1 MPEQMPEQMT
11 AAGLDPI
18 AWPIELTDLPDTA
31 YLVGGAVRDAL
42 LGRRRSVLDLDVVLE
57 SGAIDLAR
65 TIAGRYGAGFVVLDR
80 DRQIARVVFPA
91 GTLDVAVQVGGSIE
105 RDLERRDFTINAI
118 AYQPHRGEWVDPL
131 NGRGDLAARSLRMVA
146 VENLID
152 DPLRLLRAYRLSA
165 QLDFQVEPA
174 TAVAIAQQVPTLKR
188 VAAERVRAEL
198 DYLLETPRG
207 DRALLAA
214 ATIDLWRDW
223 LPALTERSRSTLVAL
238 NAAVAQLQALWPSV
252 PIADPLPNGRSP
264 LAAARLACLL
274 GSDLTLAQA
283 TLDRLKTSRVDHR
296 ILLAILAALASL
308 PPTVAKAP
316 LDRAGQ
322 YAFCKAAGD
331 GFPAAALLAIAQ
343 GTRPAVLAEAIG
355 RWQDP
360 TDRVAHPYSPLTG
373 DALMA
378 EFAVPRGPIV
388 GRLLAALERAQ
399 AVGQVDSLESAR
411 FFAQRWLQNS
421 GF

>member
-1 MPEQMPEQMT
+1 MPDLMI
-11 AAGLDPI
+11 AAGLDPS
-18 AWPIELTDLPDTA
+18 AWPIELTDLPETA

-57 SGAIDLAR
+57 AGAIDLAR

-80 DRQIARVVFPA
+80 ERQIARVVFPS

-105 RDLERRDFTINAI
+105 RDLWRRDFTINAI

-131 NGRGDLAARSLRMVA
+131 GGRRDLAERSLRMVA
-146 VENLID
+146 LENLID

-165 QLDFQVEPA
+165 QLDFAVEPA
-174 TAVAIAQQVPTLKR
+174 TAAAIAQQVPNLKR

-214 ATIDLWRDW
+214 AVIDLWRDW
-223 LPALTERSRSTLVAL
+223 LPALTERSRSTLVAIH
-238 NAAVAQLQALWPSV
+238 AAEAQLRALWPAV
-252 PIADPLPNGRSP
+252 PITDPLPNGRSP

-274 GSDLTLAQA
+274 GPDLTLAQA
-283 TLDRLKTSRVDHR
+283 TLDRLKTSRLDHR

-308 PPTVAKAP
+308 PPTTAEQP
-316 LDRAGQ
+316 LDLAGQ
-322 YAFCKAAGD
+322 YAFCKAAGVS
-331 GFPAAALLAIAQ
+331 FPAAALLAIAQ

-360 TDRVAHPYSPLTG
+360 SDRVAHPHSPLTG
-373 DALMA
+373 DELMA

-399 AVGQVDSLESAR
+399 AVGQVDSPESAR
-411 FFAQRWLQNS
+411 RFAQQWLQNS